1 MKKTKKSKPSKPSK
15 KQKLVLGIDLG
26 GTTVTILAVNT
37 AGKIMGRAKIM
48 TEAEKGPQDTVNRI
62 AAAAK
67 KMVAGM
73 GLTMKDIW
81 RAGMGTPG
89 PLNSKKGEIY
99 GPVNLKGWGTV
110 KLKALMTKALG
121 VPAIID
127 NDANCAVY
135 GEKWIGA
142 AKNADNV
149 VGLTLGTGIGGGVI
163 ADGKLVRGT
172 NYNAGE
178 IGHISLNP
186 DGRIC
191 NCGAKGCF
199 ERYCSATGIAITARE
214 KIEKNGATILL
225 EMCGGNVSNI
235 TSKMVFEAMEKGD
248 ALAKATWDEFIKY
261 LGAGVANCVN
271 FMNPSIIVISGG
283 VINAGDKLF
292 GPLIQAVRNQTFD
305 ATFYAVKVVPA
316 KLGED
321 AGAIGAAGLAINEAD
336 FYGI

>member
-1 MKKTKKSKPSKPSK
+1 MKKLKKSKTAK

-37 AGKIMGRAKIM
+37 SGKIIGKTKIM
-48 TEAEKGPQDTVNRI
+48 TEAQKGPDDVIARI
-62 AAAAK
+62 ADAAK
-67 KMVAGM
+67 KMVS
-73 GLTMKDIW
+73 GLGLSMKDIW

-89 PLNSKKGEIY
+89 PLDSKKGEIY

-110 KLKALMTKALG
+110 KLKEKMTKALG
-121 VPAIID
+121 VKTAVE

-163 ADGKLVRGT
+163 AGGRLIRGA

-186 DGRIC
+186 EGRKC

-199 ERYCSATGIAITARE
+199 ERYCSATGIAITAKE
-214 KIEKNGATILL
+214 KIDSGKKTVLL
-225 EMCGGNVSNI
+225 DMAGGNAEKI

-248 ALAKATWDEFIKY
+248 ALAKETWDDFIKY

-305 ATFYAVKVVPA
+305 ATFYAVKIVAA
-316 KLGED
+316 KLGEE
-321 AGAIGAAGLAINEAD
+321 AGAIGAAGLAIHEAD
-336 FYGI
+336 FYGL